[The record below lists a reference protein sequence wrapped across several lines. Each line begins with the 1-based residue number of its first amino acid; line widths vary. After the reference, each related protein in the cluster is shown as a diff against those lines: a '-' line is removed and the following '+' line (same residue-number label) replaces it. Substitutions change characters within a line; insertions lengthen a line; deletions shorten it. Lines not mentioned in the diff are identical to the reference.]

1 MLPKVQVFAIVG
13 FDEAVIGTA
22 LRNGHE
28 VLVYDG
34 YKAEVIAALLEPK
47 AKTLSEY
54 LQNIAL
60 DKLGDRAPVFVYLDE
75 DVIAELTSGIR
86 EPGTPLH

>member
-34 YKAEVIAALLEPK
+34 YIAEAIAAAIEPK
-47 AKTLSEY
+47 MKSLSEY
-54 LQNIAL
+54 LESISLN
-60 DKLGDRAPVFVYLDE
+60 KLGDKAPVFVYLDE
-75 DVIAELTSGIR
+75 DVVGELTDATR
-86 EPGTPLH
+86 EPGTPVH

>member
-1 MLPKVQVFAIVG
+1 MLPKVQVFAIAG

-34 YKAEVIAALLEPK
+34 YIAEAIVAALQPELK
-47 AKTLSEY
+47 SLSEY
-54 LQNIAL
+54 LDSISL
-60 DKLGDRAPVFVYLDE
+60 SKLGDKAPVFVYLDE
-75 DVIAELTSGIR
+75 DVVGELTTAKR

>member
-13 FDEAVIGTA
+13 FDEALIGTA
-22 LRNGHE
+22 LRAGHE

-34 YKAEVIAALLEPK
+34 YKAEAIAAALEPS

-54 LQNIAL
+54 LQKIAL
-60 DKLGDRAPVFVYLDE
+60 DKLGDKAPVFVYLDE
-75 DVIAELTSGIR
+75 DVIGELADGIR
-86 EPGTPLH
+86 EPGTPVH